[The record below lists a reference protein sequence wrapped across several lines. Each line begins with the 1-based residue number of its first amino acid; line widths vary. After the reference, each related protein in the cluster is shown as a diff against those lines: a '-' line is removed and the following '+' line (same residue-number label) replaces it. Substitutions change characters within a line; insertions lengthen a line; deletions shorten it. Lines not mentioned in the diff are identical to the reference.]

1 MAFTGS
7 NSTNFAAMLRV
18 YYEKKKPASL
28 VLEGRPGIAF
38 CEKDTGWRGNG
49 TFDIPLMYADVQ
61 STSSS
66 YTDMK
71 DNRGKT
77 TQTKFQLTRVR
88 QYSGIQMDR
97 ETMLSADD
105 DQFAFMKLVTS
116 QTDSM
121 HNAFGNALEQQFFG
135 DRTGVI
141 GQVTSAG
148 STTVTLGEE
157 VTLSK
162 ASDIRNFDLGKRVNF
177 IAKTTS
183 LGYTEAD
190 ADNATTGTTY
200 YVTAVDRSNY
210 KVTFNAVPAN
220 CDYDLIVGEG
230 DAYADTDAAGQVAGW
245 KKGAG
250 LKSWLKNPAD
260 SDWATTFFGVDRS
273 VDKQRLGGIF
283 HDAAAASED
292 LEEALI
298 SAGAKAANV
307 GAKPD
312 IVYMNPLRVAEL
324 ARILDGKI
332 ASTDGERTKVQSND
346 AQISFKSIGVWT
358 GAGLLPVVAAPAC
371 DYNEAYM
378 LQKNT
383 WLLASVKECPML
395 LTDGGG
401 SLHQDGVYD
410 ALTIDVGAYYNFACR
425 APGYNV
431 RIKLA

>member
-141 GQVTSAG
+141 GQVATTA
-148 STTVTLGEE
+148 TTVTLGKEI
-157 VTLSK
+157 TLTK
-162 ASDIRNFDLGKRVNF
+162 ASDIRNFDVGKRVNF
-177 IAKTTS
+177 IAATAA
-183 LGYTEAD
+183 GYTEAD
-190 ADNATTGTTY
+190 ADNSLVAVTRI
-200 YVTAVDRSNY
+200 VTAVDRSNY
-210 KVTFNAVPAN
+210 KVTFNGV
-220 CDYDLIVGEG
+220 DDDTTVQWDLIVGEG

-245 KKGAG
+245 KKGSG
-250 LKSWLKNPAD
+250 LKTWLKNPAD
-260 SDWATTFFGVDRS
+260 SDWATLFYGVDRS